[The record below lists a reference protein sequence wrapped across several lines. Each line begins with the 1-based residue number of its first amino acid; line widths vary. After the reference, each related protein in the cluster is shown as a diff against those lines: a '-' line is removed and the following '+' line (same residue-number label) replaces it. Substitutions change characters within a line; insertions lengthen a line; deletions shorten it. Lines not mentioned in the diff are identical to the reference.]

1 MIRFLP
7 LAALLALAVPASAE
21 EVPFEPSSAV
31 FADSAECE
39 ARLSE
44 LAGRARGGGYEAVEG
59 PYEVAA
65 GDVRIHMV
73 AVEGRGHRISEHR
86 CAGAEL
92 AGRSW
97 RHSMEEDEAEFT
109 VESVVRSAE
118 WLKKVGSKQ

>member
-7 LAALLALAVPASAE
+7 LAALLALAVPASAQ
-21 EVPFEPSSAV
+21 EVPFEPSLAV

-44 LAGRARGGGYEAVEG
+44 LASRARGGGYEAVEG

-86 CAGAEL
+86 CSGAEL

-97 RHSMEEDEAEFT
+97 RHSMEEDAPEFT
-109 VESVVRSAE
+109 VESVVRSAI
-118 WLKKVGSKQ
+118 WLKKGGSKQ